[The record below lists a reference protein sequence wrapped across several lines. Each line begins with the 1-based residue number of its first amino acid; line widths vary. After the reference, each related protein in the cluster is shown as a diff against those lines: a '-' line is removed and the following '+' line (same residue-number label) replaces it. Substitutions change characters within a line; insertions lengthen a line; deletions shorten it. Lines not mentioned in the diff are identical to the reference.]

1 MDLRNSKLLPI
12 KEIMSEE
19 FEVSIVNGRG
29 VIKVTQNLMSELPAE
44 LLRSAF
50 EDLVERGQKSVVID
64 LTKTVSINSFGL
76 GRLLA
81 LQNKLVE
88 AGGDMSIRVSQGYI
102 KEIIRILHLD
112 KVFKLE
118 EI

>member
-1 MDLRNSKLLPI
+1 
-12 KEIMSEE
+12 MSEE

-29 VIKVTQNLMSELPAE
+29 LIKVTQNLMSELPAE

-50 EDLVERGQKSVVID
+50 EDLLERGQKMVVID
-64 LTKTVSINSFGL
+64 LSKTIAINSFGL

-81 LQNKLVE
+81 LQNKLNE
-88 AGGDMSIRVSQGYI
+88 IGGDLSIKVPPGYVR
-102 KEIIRILHLD
+102 EILRILHLD

-118 EI
+118 EV